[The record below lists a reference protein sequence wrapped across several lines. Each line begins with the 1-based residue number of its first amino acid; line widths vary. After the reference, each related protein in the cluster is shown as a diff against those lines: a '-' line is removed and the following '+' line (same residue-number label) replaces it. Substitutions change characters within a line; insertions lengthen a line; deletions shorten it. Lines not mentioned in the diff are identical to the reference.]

1 VLTAIMSFS
10 LLVAFL
16 LELAVLA
23 AVGYWGFKAGPNLVT
38 KLLAGI
44 GTPVLFAVIWGIFGS
59 PGAPVA
65 LNGLAR
71 AIFEV
76 CWFGA
81 GVAALA
87 ASAAMLPAILLAAV
101 YLGNTLILHL

>member
-1 VLTAIMSFS
+1 MLTAIMSLS

-44 GTPVLFAVIWGIFGS
+44 GTPILFAVAWGSSAPQAS
-59 PGAPVA
+59 PS
-65 LNGLAR
+65 R
-71 AIFEV
+71 
-76 CWFGA
+76 
-81 GVAALA
+81 
-87 ASAAMLPAILLAAV
+87 
-101 YLGNTLILHL
+101 